1 MKPACTNTKNRA
13 FINPAKAP
21 HNSIEAALKMCHACP
36 LLKHC
41 ASQALTSGT
50 SLSED
55 CRAPAADVIQAGVIC
70 HGDLDTAYK
79 LAAVAQVDVP
89 AYLVERTRRDN
100 IGARRPDR
108 CRNCNRPMIK
118 WNRHEEQPEGYQMHY
133 ARGFC
138 TACRSAYVQWKKEHP
153 TEQRGL
159 RKPIDRKRHS
169 APPRKRGAVTIQP
182 TLFEIP
188 A

>member
-1 MKPACTNTKNRA
+1 
-13 FINPAKAP
+13 
-21 HNSIEAALKMCHACP
+21 MCEHCP
-36 LLKHC
+36 LLKQC
-41 ASQALTSGT
+41 ATEAITAGT
-50 SLSED
+50 SLNSLD
-55 CRAPAADVIQAGVIC
+55 RSPANGVIQAGVIC
-70 HGDLDTAYK
+70 HGDLDTAYR
-79 LAAVAQVDVP
+79 LAQIAEVDVP
-89 AYLVERTRRDN
+89 AYLVEKTHRDN

-108 CRNCNRPMIK
+108 CRNCDLPMIK

-138 TACRSAYVQWKKEHP
+138 TACRSAYAQWKKEHP

-169 APPRKRGAVTIQP
+169 APPRKRGAVTVQP